1 MTITGSTSARDR
13 ATIEDVA
20 VAAGVSVATVSRALR
35 GLPNVAWSTRERV
48 SRVADE
54 LRYRADPSASRLAT
68 GRSRSIAIAVPL
80 LNGWYFSQVLAGAEA
95 VCAEAGYVLVVMCV
109 ADRAGRRG
117 LVDAT
122 TSIDR
127 RVDGI
132 VFVDIPLHG
141 DDLGTIAQTG
151 LRTVT
156 IGQSTDLF
164 PSVGID
170 DVAVGELATEHLL
183 ELGHRRIGVIGG
195 QAEDQINFV
204 VPQLRQRGVE
214 RALATAGV
222 APDASLQVGGSFSVA
237 GGREAMTVLMQ
248 APEPPTAVFAMS
260 DEMAFGAILAARES
274 ACHVP
279 DDVSIVGV
287 DDHDVAV
294 VLGLTT
300 VRQRVSEVGA
310 RAARLVL
317 DQLEGVEVP
326 IGRYESPIE
335 LVVRETSRKPRRRP

>member
-48 SRVADE
+48 ARVADE

-109 ADRAGRRG
+109 ADRAGRRA

-127 RVDGI
+127 RVDGV

-141 DDLGTIAQTG
+141 EDLGTIAATG

-156 IGQSTDLF
+156 VGQSTDHF

-170 DVAVGELATEHLL
+170 DVHVGEIATEHLL
-183 ELGHRRIGVIGG
+183 TLGHRRIGVIGG

-204 VPQLRQRGVE
+204 VPQLRQLGVDQ
-214 RALATAGV
+214 ALAAAGV
-222 APDASLQVGGSFSVA
+222 AADPAFQVGGSFSVA
-237 GGREAMTVLMQ
+237 GGREAMAALLSR
-248 APEPPTAVFAMS
+248 PDPPTAVFAMS
-260 DEMAFGAILAARES
+260 DEMAFGAILAARE
-274 ACHVP
+274 AGCRVP

-287 DDHDVAV
+287 DDHDLAV
-294 VLGLTT
+294 VVGLTT
-300 VRQRVSEVGA
+300 VRQPVTEVGA

-317 DQLEGVEVP
+317 DQLDGVDVP
-326 IGRYESPIE
+326 VGRYESPIE
-335 LVVRETSRKPRRRP
+335 LVVRETSGKPRRRP